1 VRTILI
7 WVHEYV
13 DFSQEKRIKQRIGSA
28 RSGSPIPPPKECE
41 LFAFLKKKWLE
52 TSISRAEEG
61 IGDYPFWTH
70 PDLIER
76 FRNLAPSIEV
86 IQGSAYG
93 HVIMGNS
100 SGLVFAWAG
109 GMNQIFLRLP
119 RDMQARAVGEI
130 GRYDP
135 TYGDEWIEFR
145 GFGERYGTRVNS
157 EEALPRWIQIAYE
170 ESLKPVA
177 SASS

>member
-1 VRTILI
+1 MNMSIFHRRKELSKELV
-7 WVHEYV
+7 
-13 DFSQEKRIKQRIGSA
+13 
-28 RSGSPIPPPKECE
+28 PPDPAVQFPHPKNAE

-61 IGDYPFWTH
+61 IRDYPFWTH

-145 GFGERYGTRVNS
+145 GFGESYGTRVNS